1 MRHQNGGGLVQITT
15 HQIPLL
21 GLTLLSL
28 FHPLAITKALSQQ
41 PENKPKLIAMVEDLY
56 RSHRSLAQKHD
67 LLIKTSSLNSD
78 STAITHQ
85 PATSSGRNCVKK
97 QSLMVKLKTMKEEL
111 ERLREEN
118 RVYKKMMG
126 EKKQGLLLCSFCFQF
141 NCEIFSYHL
150 LRLCLLFLMILCE
163 VGCFKYE

>member
-28 FHPLAITKALSQQ
+28 VTQKLIFLPFLQVPPSRNHKALSQQ

-78 STAITHQ
+78 STGITHQ

-97 QSLMVKLKTMKEEL
+97 QSLMVKLK
-111 ERLREEN
+111 
-118 RVYKKMMG
+118 VKKT
-126 EKKQGLLLCSFCFQF
+126 KLLNLA
-141 NCEIFSYHL
+141 
-150 LRLCLLFLMILCE
+150 MI
-163 VGCFKYE
+163 VRQ